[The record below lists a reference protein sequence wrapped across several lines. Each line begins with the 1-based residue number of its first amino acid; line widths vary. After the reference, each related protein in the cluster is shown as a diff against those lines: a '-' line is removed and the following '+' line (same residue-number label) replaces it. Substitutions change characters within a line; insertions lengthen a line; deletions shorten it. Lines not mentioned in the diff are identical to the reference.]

1 MTGDG
6 RRFSVTLPDWGQDHL
21 SPEAIVAF
29 VDDELADGP
38 YSRATHHIDTCSECS
53 LQVVAQAQA
62 RSALRSAEA
71 PSMSPTLFDTLCS
84 IPQHADLPEA
94 PAGLAITDEGEFVS
108 FLRAEHGAAPAPRSA
123 TSRRLRFGA
132 GAAMSGL
139 AIGAIALGG
148 SAVAGDAPDPT
159 AASPRGV
166 FDGAVLGGAAVDA
179 RLRIAPM
186 AGTSTPDVPIETRRI
201 PGSFLRLP

>member
-1 MTGDG
+1 MTSDG

-38 YSRATHHIDTCSECS
+38 YSRATRHLDTCSECAM
-53 LQVVAQAQA
+53 QVAAQAQA
-62 RSALRSAEA
+62 RAALRSAEA
-71 PSMSPTLFDTLCS
+71 PRLPSWLFNSLCS
-84 IPQHADLPEA
+84 IPRDAALPEA
-94 PAGLAITDEGEFVS
+94 PAGLAVTEQGEFVAL
-108 FLRAEHGAAPAPRSA
+108 LRSEPAPAA
-123 TSRRLRFGA
+123 TRPVPSRRMRFGA

-166 FDGAVLGGAAVDA
+166 FDGSVLRGAAADA
-179 RLRIAPM
+179 QLRIAP
-186 AGTSTPDVPIETRRI
+186 GTAPTEIPTESRRI
-201 PGSFLRLP
+201 PGSVLRLP